1 MNKSIAS
8 ASAVISATPAEV
20 WHALTTPEMVR
31 EYMFGAEVHTDW
43 KKGSEIR
50 FTGEHDGHHYEDK
63 GTIETIAPRKCLAF
77 THWSSMSGEPDTPEN
92 HHLVTYQLERSG
104 RRTKITVSEEN
115 VPTEQL
121 EACSNN
127 WAKVLDG
134 LKKMVAH

>member
-31 EYMFGAEVHTDW
+31 EYMFGAEVETDW

-50 FTGEHDGHHYEDK
+50 FSGEYDGHQYEDK
-63 GTIETIAPRKCLAF
+63 GTIETIAPRKCLSF

-115 VPTEQL
+115 VPTEKL
-121 EACSNN
+121 EECSNN
-127 WAKVLDG
+127 WAKIG
-134 LKKMVAH
+134 RAHV

>member
-20 WHALTTPEMVR
+20 WHALTTPELVR
-31 EYMFGAEVHTDW
+31 EYMFGSDVQTDW

-50 FTGEHDGHHYEDK
+50 FTGEHEGRRYEDK
-63 GTIETIAPRKCLAF
+63 GTIEMVAPRKCLAF

-92 HHLVTYQLERSG
+92 HHLVTYKLERSG

-115 VPTEQL
+115 VPTEKL
-121 EACSNN
+121 EECSGN

-134 LKKMVAH
+134 LKKIVAH

>member
-1 MNKSIAS
+1 MDKSIAS

-31 EYMFGAEVHTDW
+31 EYMFGSEVHTDW

-50 FTGEHDGHHYEDK
+50 FTGEYNGHQYEDK
-63 GTIETIAPRKCLAF
+63 GTIETVTPRKCLAF

-92 HHLVTYQLERSG
+92 HHLVTYRLERSG

-115 VPTEQL
+115 VPTDKL
-121 EACSNN
+121 EECSGN

-134 LKKMVAH
+134 LKKIVAH

>member
-1 MNKSIAS
+1 MSKSIAS

-31 EYMFGAEVHTDW
+31 EYMFGSEVQTDW

-50 FTGEHDGHHYEDK
+50 FTGEYDGHRFEDH
-63 GTIETIAPRKCLAF
+63 GTIETIAPRKCLSF

-92 HHLVTYQLERSG
+92 QHLVTYQLERSG

-115 VPTEQL
+115 VPTEKL
-121 EACSNN
+121 EECSNN

-134 LKKMVAH
+134 LKKLVAH

>member
-1 MNKSIAS
+1 MTKSIAS

-31 EYMFGAEVHTDW
+31 EYMFGTEVHTDW

-50 FTGEHDGHHYEDK
+50 FTGEHDGHPYEDK

-77 THWSSMSGEPDTPEN
+77 THSGSMSGDPDAPEDR
-92 HHLVTYQLERSG
+92 HLVTYQLERSG

-115 VPTEQL
+115 VPTEKL

-127 WAKVLDG
+127 WAKALDG
-134 LKKMVAH
+134 LKKLVAH